1 MILREIF
8 YHDQET
14 IEPVEDK
21 RYEADNDI
29 VSPIDKKDT
38 RKTRLS
44 LSQINR
50 IRKASELHTEEK
62 QKELEFVK
70 QMYGI
75 AANAE
80 AGGV

>member
-1 MILREIF
+1 MILRELF
-8 YHDQET
+8 YHDPET
-14 IEPVEDK
+14 VDPVEDK
-21 RYEADNDI
+21 RYEEDYDD
-29 VSPIDKKDT
+29 SSLEKDDT
-38 RKTRLS
+38 RKTRLT

-62 QKELEFVK
+62 REEQQFVK

-80 AGGV
+80 PGV